1 MTMQMTKPVIE
12 YKVTTDESRFDIWR
26 RYTTGLI
33 IVAFMAVVI
42 FAFGVMVG
50 LGL

>member
-1 MTMQMTKPVIE
+1 MTTETTE
-12 YKVTTDESRFDIWR
+12 YKVVTDESRFDIWR

-33 IVAFMAVVI
+33 IGAFMAVVI